1 MKKDEIQ
8 EIGFLRENLVLDAF
22 SLLYTDNL

>member
-22 SLLYTDNL
+22 SFLYTDNL